1 MHTLLVSA
9 NTEKINMPALPIGLG
24 CVAAA
29 VAAAGHAVDFLD
41 LMGVNDWQAR
51 LRAALAKSTPD
62 LIGISIRNIDD
73 QFSLTPRFLL
83 EDAREVVT
91 FIKANSRAPIVLGGA
106 GYSIF
111 PESALDY
118 TGAAMGIQGE
128 GELPMVL
135 LLERLAAAAP
145 LDDVPGLWIKGK
157 GLQAPRAYGRD
168 LDRFPLP
175 GPELFDARCA
185 DDPNYFLPIQTRRGC
200 PLDCSYCSTA
210 TIEGSVIR
218 KRSPAAVIAAL
229 KRWRAAGFTRVFFV
243 DNIFN
248 LPESYAVELCE
259 GLADAGLSLH
269 WRAILYPGMLSER
282 LVRAMAAAGC
292 REVSL
297 GFESGAQP
305 MLDILHKRFSPKDVA
320 QASRLLASHGIGR
333 LGFLLLGAPGETRD
347 TVLQSLAFADN
358 LHLEAMKISVG
369 LRIYPY
375 TQLAQTAIREG
386 LIASEGELLMP
397 RFYITPGLDEAWLR
411 QTVKDWLA
419 DRPNWMM

>member
-9 NTEKINMPALPIGLG
+9 NTEKINMPTLPIGLG
-24 CVAAA
+24 CVAAS
-29 VAAAGHAVDFLD
+29 VTAAGHTVEFLD
-41 LMGVNDWQAR
+41 LMGADDWRAR
-51 LRAALAKSTPD
+51 LRAALARSAPD
-62 LIGISIRNIDD
+62 LVGVSIRNIDD
-73 QFSLTPRFLL
+73 QTSLAPRFLL
-83 EDAREVVT
+83 EDARAVVA
-91 FIKANSRAPIVLGGA
+91 FCQAHSPAPIVLGGA

-111 PESALDY
+111 PESALEY
-118 TGAAMGIQGE
+118 TGAPMGIQGE
-128 GELPMVL
+128 GELPMAL
-135 LLERLAAAAP
+135 LLERLAASAP
-145 LDDVPGLWIKGK
+145 LDDVPGLWIKGQ
-157 GLQAPRAYGRD
+157 GLQAPRAYTRD

-175 GPELFDARCA
+175 GPELFDARFA
-185 DDPNYFLPIQTRRGC
+185 NDPNYFLPIQTRRGC

-218 KRSPAAVIAAL
+218 RRSPAAVIASL
-229 KRWRAAGFTRVFFV
+229 KRWRAAGFFRVFFV

-259 GLADAGLSLH
+259 GLADAGLNLH
-269 WRAILYPGMLSER
+269 WRAILYPGLLSER

-305 MLDILHKRFSPKDVA
+305 MLDILHKRFSPQDVE
-320 QASRLLASHGIGR
+320 QAGRLLADHGIGR

-347 TVLQSLAFADN
+347 TVLQSLRFADR
-358 LHLEAMKISVG
+358 LKLEAMKVSVG

-375 TQLAQTAIREG
+375 TQLARTAVREG
-386 LIASEGELLMP
+386 LIASEAELLMP

-411 QTVKDWLA
+411 QTVKEWIA
-419 DRPNWMM
+419 ERPNWMM

>member
-1 MHTLLVSA
+1 MRTLLISA
-9 NTEKINMPALPIGLG
+9 NTEKINMPTLPIGLG

-29 VAAAGHAVDFLD
+29 VTAAGHGVEFLD
-41 LMGVNDWQAR
+41 LMGVDDWR
-51 LRAALAKSTPD
+51 TKLRASLAGRAPD

-73 QFSLTPRFLL
+73 QTSLAPRFLL
-83 EDAREVVT
+83 EDAREVVA
-91 FIKANSRAPIVLGGA
+91 FCQASSRAPIVLGGA

-111 PESALDY
+111 PQSALEY
-118 TGAAMGIQGE
+118 TGAPMGIQGE

-135 LLERLAAAAP
+135 LLARLAAAAP
-145 LDDVPGLWIKGK
+145 LDDVPGLWIKDK

-185 DDPNYFLPIQTRRGC
+185 GDPNYFLPIQTRRGC

-229 KRWRAAGFTRVFFV
+229 NGWRAAGFTRVFFV

-259 GLADAGLSLH
+259 GLAGAGLNLH

-292 REVSL
+292 REISL

-305 MLDILHKRFSPKDVA
+305 MLDILHKRFSPQDVER
-320 QASRLLASHGIGR
+320 ASRLLADHGIGR
-333 LGFLLLGAPGETRD
+333 LGFLLLGAPGETRE
-347 TVLQSLAFADN
+347 TVLQSLAFADS
-358 LHLEAMKISVG
+358 LHLEAVKVSVG

-386 LIASEGELLMP
+386 LIASEAELLMP

-411 QTVKDWLA
+411 QTVQDWLA

>member
-1 MHTLLVSA
+1 MHILLISA
-9 NTEKINMPALPIGLG
+9 NTEKINMPTLPIGLG

-29 VAAAGHAVDFLD
+29 VTAAGHGVEFLD
-41 LMGVNDWQAR
+41 LMGVDDWQPR
-51 LRAALAKSTPD
+51 LRAALTRHAPD

-73 QFSLTPRFLL
+73 QFSQTPRFLL
-83 EDAREVVT
+83 ETAREVVA
-91 FIKANSRAPIVLGGA
+91 FCQAHSRAPIVLGGA

-145 LDDVPGLWIKGK
+145 LDDVPGLWIRGK

-175 GPELFDARCA
+175 GPELFDARFA

-218 KRSPAAVIAAL
+218 KRSPTAVIAAL

-259 GLADAGLSLH
+259 GLADAGLNLR
-269 WRAILYPGMLSER
+269 WRAILYPGMLGER
-282 LVRAMAAAGC
+282 LVRAMSASGC

-305 MLDILHKRFSPKDVA
+305 MLDILHKRFSPQDVEE
-320 QASRLLASHGIGR
+320 ASRLLADHGIGR
-333 LGFLLLGAPGETRD
+333 MGFLLLGAPGETRE
-347 TVLQSLAFADN
+347 TVLQSLAFADS
-358 LHLEAMKISVG
+358 LKLEAVKVSVG
-369 LRIYPY
+369 LRTYPY
-375 TQLAQTAIREG
+375 TELSRTAVREG
-386 LIASEGELLMP
+386 LIASEAELLMP

-411 QTVKDWLA
+411 QTVKKWIA